1 MPKAPARTSSVRVSA
16 EEEEEEK
23 EEEEEGNDDHHHPA
37 PAASVGRGTP
47 RRMRRRSM
55 GCSSLRTTVA
65 VERAFDSSRNRF
77 Q

>member
-37 PAASVGRGTP
+37 PRRKRRPRHTAPNAEEKYGMLQLEDHGGGRASI
-47 RRMRRRSM
+47 
-55 GCSSLRTTVA
+55 
-65 VERAFDSSRNRF
+65 
-77 Q
+77 